1 MNTYLVLTIIADDK
15 QGLVETLAKVIAD
28 HKGNWLES
36 SMSQL
41 AGKFAGILRV
51 CVATDHA
58 QMLVDALNNLSA
70 ELKLVVEQVETTEQ
84 AEGPRTVE
92 LVLVGND
99 RSGIIREISH
109 ALAVLSVNVEKLST
123 HCEPAPM
130 SGDVLFRAKAVLR
143 IPTEMSLEDLQGE
156 LELLADDLIVELEYS
171 SQLS

>member
-28 HKGNWLES
+28 HNGNWLES

-99 RSGIIREISH
+99 RS
-109 ALAVLSVNVEKLST
+109 
-123 HCEPAPM
+123 
-130 SGDVLFRAKAVLR
+130 
-143 IPTEMSLEDLQGE
+143 
-156 LELLADDLIVELEYS
+156 
-171 SQLS
+171 